1 MDPALQSA
9 FGQQFQAAKF
19 GVQLMAATLGQSS
32 EMLNDFSMK
41 VKFSLKGL
49 SEADAMKKVEEE
61 FGKVTEKMAQHIMG
75 TFETTE
81 GKVSILGRKIAGTTT
96 WIAGEFVRA
105 GETASEALTRLSTSL
120 SGVNQVFDTL
130 SLTLMN
136 ASLVS
141 GDAASKL
148 VDLFGGI
155 SEFTAASSA
164 YYDAFYSDQEKL
176 DTTLRQLT
184 SAFALMGM
192 ALPSTNEEY
201 RKIVEAQNLYT
212 DAGRE
217 TFAMLMKLAPAFDGT
232 QEAMKQA
239 ADAMRDLGNTILDE
253 INRIRGEITGATG
266 GGLGYLQSQFAITTA
281 QARAGDKEALEAL
294 PGLSQALEE
303 AAKLQATSA
312 ADIIR
317 VQAFLMDSLSATAA
331 TTGVVVPSFTS
342 GSTSNMPSVN
352 AVSAIATPNGI
363 AVVPNSSDES
373 LLLGQLQLLNEGI
386 DLLRAEVRADVSHNA
401 KTAKLLDRVI
411 PEGDTINVTGSFDG
425 GVV

>member
-1 MDPALQSA
+1 
-9 FGQQFQAAKF
+9 
-19 GVQLMAATLGQSS
+19 
-32 EMLNDFSMK
+32 
-41 VKFSLKGL
+41 
-49 SEADAMKKVEEE
+49 
-61 FGKVTEKMAQHIMG
+61 
-75 TFETTE
+75 
-81 GKVSILGRKIAGTTT
+81 
-96 WIAGEFVRA
+96 
-105 GETASEALTRLSTSL
+105 
-120 SGVNQVFDTL
+120 
-130 SLTLMN
+130 
-136 ASLVS
+136 
-141 GDAASKL
+141 

-155 SEFTAASSA
+155 SEFTSASSA

-232 QEAMKQA
+232 QEAM
-239 ADAMRDLGNTILDE
+239 RDLGNTILDE
-253 INRIRGEITGATG
+253 INRIRGEVTGTFADSG
-266 GGLGYLQSQFAITTA
+266 VGYLQSQFAITTA
-281 QARAGDKEALEAL
+281 QARAGDKDALEAL

-342 GSTSNMPSVN
+342 GSTSAMPSVN

-363 AVVPNSSDES
+363 TVVPSSSDES

-411 PEGDTINVTGSFDG
+411 PNGDAIAVNV
-425 GVV
+425 V